1 MTLFVYDRA
10 FTARVRELQ
19 QDYLLK
25 CIPRDLESFQNRPL
39 RERLMENIALLVGP
53 LL

>member
-10 FTARVRELQ
+10 FTARVRDLQ
-19 QDYLLK
+19 QDYLRR